1 MVNLSYLR
9 SQKAKDVQAWYER
22 EMKKKDFLRAEQYT
36 DATVLPLCK
45 FEGDKCGFGRGGVID
60 SNGIYIC
67 DSGIMDRIEGKYDYE
82 KLEIRNEKIVYC
94 GYMVPQWGHFLVE
107 GVSRLWYALRNDKT
121 IDKYVY
127 ILGLNEEREIKAN
140 YREFLEL
147 LGIWDKV
154 EFVNKPTQYREV
166 IIPEHAYAIWNW
178 WSEDFIQ
185 IFDAV
190 SKNVVPA
197 EDWKRH
203 EKIFLSRSHLKNID
217 QKEFNL
223 DMLDDYF
230 KKNGYEVIYPEQHSL
245 SYLICMIR
253 NADVVATNSGSI
265 QHNMLFAQDNKKHIV
280 IERTVVTVDFTVDI
294 NRMRNLDVIYI
305 DANLPIYSVSIGYG
319 PFIMFNSKML
329 QKFTQDYQYV
339 PVDTAYTEKKRMK
352 KIFFKY
358 MKSYRQEYQY
368 QWYMAD
374 WEQPFIAAI
383 REGYEEG
390 FEYYKD
396 LIMTEKAFL
405 PHHYFEIRFWKRKGR
420 RMMSALNGIL
430 KR

>member
-1 MVNLSYLR
+1 MV
-9 SQKAKDVQAWYER
+9 W
-22 EMKKKDFLRAEQYT
+22 T
-36 DATVLPLCK
+36 
-45 FEGDKCGFGRGGVID
+45 GGGVV
-60 SNGIYIC
+60 NKEGHYVKE
-67 DSGIMDRIEGKYDYE
+67 SGIMDRIDQSYE
-82 KLEIRNEKIVYC
+82 FSNPEFREEKVVYC

-107 GVSRLWYALRNDKT
+107 GVSRLWYALENDSSV
-121 IDKYVY
+121 DKY
-127 ILGLNEEREIKAN
+127 IFFLDLNEEREIKGN

-154 EFVNKPTQYREV
+154 EFINKPTQYREV
-166 IIPEHAYAIWNW
+166 VVPERAYAIWNW
-178 WSEDFIQ
+178 WSESYKQ

-190 SKNVVPA
+190 SQNIKPA
-197 EDWKRH
+197 EDWEKH
-203 EKIFLSRSHLKNID
+203 EKIFLSRSHIKNID

-230 KKNGYEVIYPEQHSL
+230 RRNGYEVIYPEQHNL
-245 SYLICMIR
+245 TYLIYLIR
-253 NADVVATNSGSI
+253 NADIVATNSGSI

-294 NRMRNLDVIYI
+294 NRMRDFDVIYI

-319 PFIMFNSKML
+319 PYILFNSKML
-329 QKFTQDYQYV
+329 QKFTQDFGYV
-339 PVDTAYTEKKRMK
+339 PVAAAYTNKRRMK
-352 KIFFKY
+352 KIFVKY
-358 MKSYRQEYQY
+358 MKAYRQEYQY

-396 LIMTEKAFL
+396 LIMTENAFM
-405 PHHYFEIRFWKRKGR
+405 PHHYFEIQFWKRKVWK
-420 RMMSALNGIL
+420 MMREVKNALRG
-430 KR
+430 